1 MKIIVNILLALV
13 IAVLGWQFFNLYQQY
28 TYLKDSS
35 DKQNLEMTLLKKDN
49 SELSSDIKYFSN
61 PDNLEKELKS
71 KTNYRNPGEKMII
84 VISTTTGQ

>member
-1 MKIIVNILLALV
+1 MKIFVGILLILV
-13 IAVLGWQFFNLYQQY
+13 IAVLGWQLFNLYQQY
-28 TYLKDSS
+28 VYLKDSS
-35 DKQNLEMTLLKKDN
+35 DKQNSEAALLKKEN

-71 KTNYRNPGEKMII
+71 KTNYKDLGEKMII